1 MRTTRLIPA
10 FRPVLL
16 AFFAVV
22 LMCAPAWSASE
33 NERAITFIEQMSG
46 SALKLVANKEMATDD
61 RRSEFA
67 SLLDANFDM
76 DRIGRFVLGRYW
88 RLATPEQRSAYLGL
102 FQESIVQTYS
112 HRFDDYSGQ
121 KFRVLGR
128 REAKSKFIFINSE
141 IFDPTRP
148 GANVNVLW
156 RVLPTGDSFRV
167 VDVVIEGISM
177 SVTQRNEYASVI
189 QRNGGKVD
197 ALIDA
202 LRKNLKKMKDAS
214 DS

>member
-46 SALKLVANKEMATDD
+46 SALKLVADKEMATDD

-102 FQESIVQTYS
+102 FRESIVQTYS

-189 QRNGGKVD
+189 QRNGGEVD